1 MKTTKSEL
9 KSILKECLLE
19 LIAEGALNSV
29 ANQQPQMMMQPQY
42 GNQSYG
48 GYPPPP
54 PQYQQPN
61 QQMVNRAQMIAQ
73 GAFGGNSQQAKLFE
87 NMLLDSAMDDEA
99 TEMGMVPQSQQ
110 GQLNVERQEM
120 KKFGGGAM
128 GRWANLA
135 FNTQP
140 KTLPFL
146 PM

>member
-19 LIAEGALNSV
+19 LIAEGALNTV
-29 ANQQPQMMMQPQY
+29 INQQQQPQQMMQPQY
-42 GNQSYG
+42 GNQSWG
-48 GYPPPP
+48 GYPPP
-54 PQYQQPN
+54 QQPN

-87 NMLLDSAMDDEA
+87 NMLLESAMDDEA
-99 TEMGMVPQSQQ
+99 SEMGLVPQSQQ
-110 GQLNVERQEM
+110 GQLQVERQEM